1 MEKSKLTA
9 QTYTFHNYF
18 EQQSLPPERDY
29 FDTESMAQIVN
40 AVQNSGYS
48 CSSELST
55 YICDN
60 VITEEEVALHFRR
73 LKNNKAAGIDG
84 IPAEFYK
91 YAGEQFITPFCAVFN
106 HIFDKGEYPTQ
117 WSEGLINALHKK
129 GNRTDP
135 DNYRKITINVV
146 MGKIFDS
153 ILNSRLYF
161 KNEALYL
168 DNPCQFGFTP
178 RLLTVFVLD
187 TVISYQ
193 QAR

>member
-1 MEKSKLTA
+1 M
-9 QTYTFHNYF
+9 NYP
-18 EQQSLPPERDY
+18 L
-29 FDTESMAQIVN
+29 N
-40 AVQNSGYS
+40 
-48 CSSELST
+48 

-60 VITEEEVALHFRR
+60 VITKEEVALHIRR
-73 LKNNKAAGIDG
+73 PKNNKAAGIDG
-84 IPAEFYK
+84 IPTEFYK

-161 KNEALYL
+161 KNEALNL
-168 DNPCQFGFTP
+168 DDPCQFGFTP
-178 RLLTVFVLD
+178 GSSTTDCVFVLD

-193 QAR
+193 QQCENLCTCALLTLLKHLIILIEMHCTIN

>member
-1 MEKSKLTA
+1 MQSLIGKNQADCWKYWNKLKSVGKIQANCPDLD
-9 QTYTFHNYF
+9 TFHNYF

-29 FDTESMAQIVN
+29 FDTESMAHIVN

-106 HIFDKGEYPTQ
+106 HIFDKVNTQ
-117 WSEGLINALHKK
+117 RSGLKGLSMLYIKK
-129 GNRTDP
+129 VIAQIQ
-135 DNYRKITINVV
+135 ITIE
-146 MGKIFDS
+146 K
-153 ILNSRLYF
+153 
-161 KNEALYL
+161 
-168 DNPCQFGFTP
+168 
-178 RLLTVFVLD
+178 
-187 TVISYQ
+187 
-193 QAR
+193 